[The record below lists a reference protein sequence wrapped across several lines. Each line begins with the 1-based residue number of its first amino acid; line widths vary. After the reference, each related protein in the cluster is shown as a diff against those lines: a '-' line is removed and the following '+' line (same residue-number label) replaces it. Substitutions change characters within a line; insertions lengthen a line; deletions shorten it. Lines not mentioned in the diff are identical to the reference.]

1 MPRKGYFHAFKKLS
15 AFKTIKNKD
24 FLLTFFFYCCNPLY
38 EKPESCQQSYQ
49 KGGKM
54 TKAELIEQMAK
65 DAGISKV
72 AAGAALESFIGSV
85 TKALKKRNGK
95 LTLVGFGTFKKV
107 YRKTRKGRNPQT
119 GELIKIKGKNVVK
132 FTAGKKLNDAI

>member
-1 MPRKGYFHAFKKLS
+1 
-15 AFKTIKNKD
+15 
-24 FLLTFFFYCCNPLY
+24 
-38 EKPESCQQSYQ
+38 
-49 KGGKM
+49 M
-54 TKAELIEQMAK
+54 TKAELIGQMAK
-65 DAGISKV
+65 DAGVSKV
-72 AAGAALESFIGSV
+72 AAGAALDSFMDCV

-132 FTAGKKLNDAI
+132 FSAGKKLNDAL

>member
-1 MPRKGYFHAFKKLS
+1 
-15 AFKTIKNKD
+15 
-24 FLLTFFFYCCNPLY
+24 
-38 EKPESCQQSYQ
+38 
-49 KGGKM
+49 M

-72 AAGAALESFIGSV
+72 AAGAALDSFMGNV

-95 LTLVGFGTFKKV
+95 VTLVGFGTFKKV

-132 FTAGKKLNDAI
+132 FSAGKKLNDAL

>member
-1 MPRKGYFHAFKKLS
+1 
-15 AFKTIKNKD
+15 
-24 FLLTFFFYCCNPLY
+24 
-38 EKPESCQQSYQ
+38 
-49 KGGKM
+49 M
-54 TKAELIEQMAK
+54 TKAELIGQMAK

-72 AAGAALESFIGSV
+72 AAGAALDSFMGCV

-132 FTAGKKLNDAI
+132 FSAGKKLSDAL